1 MSDLGSRQGAGL
13 ASSELLW
20 QKVPLQL
27 CQPITI
33 VIKKTRPTCLC
44 QHSPSQLPLRESH
57 LQAVAWPIGIITGH
71 IWIKSPFLVSL
82 FSIQHKKKK
91 NLHIHIHYL
100 RKPDKDISYIIL
112 ITIEWFFA
120 YIRTGCLQKQWHP
133 AGALPARPHRGSQN
147 EDPGRCGVQVRE
159 RGHPGPHLVR
169 DARGLHQ
176 PTQVEHQTHG
186 LHLLRLPY
194 HRTKRP
200 YSLHP
205 RKAAGKKGC
214 P

>member
-1 MSDLGSRQGAGL
+1 M
-13 ASSELLW
+13 
-20 QKVPLQL
+20 PMQL

-44 QHSPSQLPLRESH
+44 QHSPRPSQLPLRDSH

-82 FSIQHKKKK
+82 FSIQQKKKM
-91 NLHIHIHYL
+91 HIHFHYL
-100 RKPDKDISYIIL
+100 RKPDKDIPYII
-112 ITIEWFFA
+112 IIEWFFVC
-120 YIRTGCLQKQWHP
+120 IRTGCIQKQWHP
-133 AGALPARPHRGSQN
+133 AGALPARPYRGSQN

-159 RGHPGPHLVR
+159 RGHLGPHLVR

-194 HRTKRP
+194 HWTKRP

-205 RKAAGKKGC
+205 REATGKKGC